1 MAKLEFILPTVV
13 GECGHIILI
22 APYEIKA
29 IKEGATMVMC
39 MKCETRVKFKGGV
52 NYDYYK

>member
-13 GECGHIILI
+13 GECGHTILI